1 MKKLVGILALMAAG
15 SSIAAQQ
22 DTTGATREATVAYWT
37 SGYAGP
43 ERVDTSC
50 VAPQLASV
58 PRTSM
63 AERKA
68 VKAIQAWKDCRRDL
82 MSALAP
88 EAVGKTIPAEQLAA
102 MTLAEREAAIGH
114 VSAVHAQLAAAFQA
128 DADRAIAAQ
137 QAWQRER
144 LAHLDRA
151 ADLLDAGRGRSVMDP
166 DTVRRNEL
174 ARRP

>member
-15 SSIAAQQ
+15 SSSAAQQ
-22 DTTGATREATVAYWT
+22 DTAGATREAVAYWT

-43 ERVDTSC
+43 ERVDMRC

-68 VKAIQAWKDCRRDL
+68 LKAIQAWKDCRRDL
-82 MSALAP
+82 MGALAP
-88 EAVGKTIPAEQLAA
+88 EAVGKTIPAEQFAA
-102 MTLAEREAAIGH
+102 MAPAEREAAIGH

-137 QAWQRER
+137 QAWQKER
-144 LAHLDRA
+144 RGRLDRA
-151 ADLLDAGRGRSVMDP
+151 ADLLDAERGRSVMDP